1 MKKILVV
8 LFTFSLLGNALF
20 AQNADFKH
28 TFSVQYGASVFNLAK
43 GDITGKL
50 TPEQTDSIK
59 FSSAKFSHIPTI
71 GITWDYGVKKWF
83 SIGIAASYNQA
94 KAAVTALEV
103 RNNKGTFDKLG
114 DFSLTVPRTTVAT
127 RLLFHYGNKGRIDC
141 YSGFRL
147 GVGIWS
153 VKTSGNITS
162 EQLKRAVD
170 ELKKELPTEV
180 VDAIPAFDDIITN
193 IKTKPTFTFPQVQ
206 LILFG
211 IRGYVTKNIGISAEL
226 AAGSPYAASIGAN
239 YRF

>member
-1 MKKILVV
+1 MKKV
-8 LFTFSLLGNALF
+8 LSIIFTFSLLGNALF

-28 TFSVQYGASVFNLAK
+28 TFSVQYGASIFNFAK

-71 GITWDYGVKKWF
+71 GIAWDYGVKKWF
-83 SIGIAASYNQA
+83 SIGVAASYNQA

-141 YSGFRL
+141 YSGFRF

-153 VKTSGNITS
+153 VKTSQSLDKATLSRAIDGIVNELGDNVAATQGLENISTT
-162 EQLKRAVD
+162 L
-170 ELKKELPTEV
+170 
-180 VDAIPAFDDIITN
+180 
-193 IKTKPTFTFPQVQ
+193 KTKTSFALFQAQ

-211 IRGYVTKNIGISAEL
+211 IRGYVTENIGISSEL
-226 AAGSPYAASIGAN
+226 AVGSPYFFSLGAN